1 MIPASLSWRDRV
13 QLLNSVL
20 LCVVGG
26 ALVAR
31 YLLEQAPPVAA
42 ILGVGM
48 LAFGIYRLLLARRE
62 LRKRARGSGSE

>member
-31 YLLEQAPPVAA
+31 YLLEQVPPVAA